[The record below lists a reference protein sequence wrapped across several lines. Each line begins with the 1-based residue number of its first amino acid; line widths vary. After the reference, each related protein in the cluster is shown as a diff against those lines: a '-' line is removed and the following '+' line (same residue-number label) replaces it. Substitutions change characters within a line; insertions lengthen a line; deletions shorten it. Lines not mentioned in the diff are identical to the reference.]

1 MPLIK
6 AYELCRVF
14 FAFTR
19 ASSFVIMAS
28 FFSTYRV
35 NVPPLPPRHQ
45 HASMQATD
53 VLTSVTDPHVRQ
65 LVNEGFDEHSATRAL
80 HLSKDNVQLA
90 RDILIEFGRR

>member
-1 MPLIK
+1 
-6 AYELCRVF
+6 
-14 FAFTR
+14 
-19 ASSFVIMAS
+19 
-28 FFSTYRV
+28 
-35 NVPPLPPRHQ
+35 
-45 HASMQATD
+45 MQATD